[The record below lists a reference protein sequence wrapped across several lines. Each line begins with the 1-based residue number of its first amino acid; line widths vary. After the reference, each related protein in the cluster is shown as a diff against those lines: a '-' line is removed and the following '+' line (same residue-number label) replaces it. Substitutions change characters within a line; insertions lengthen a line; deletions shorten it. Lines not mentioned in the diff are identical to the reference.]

1 MKAET
6 NDMQAK
12 APEPAPV
19 QPEPTSKPDPQP
31 APIKPVKPAP
41 GRFRRIWRT
50 ALIWLA
56 VVAVAFL
63 AGMLTFNFMR
73 YKPLNETLTQT
84 QANLAQAQQSIGD
97 LEPKLAAAN
106 EKITAL
112 EDDNEAIQSEL
123 DTATTHLELL
133 QVLVDVSNARLA
145 LADGDV
151 PAAKTALQNTSQR
164 LESLAPRIAVVD
176 TNLAESMPQRL
187 TLILSGLDSDVE
199 TAKVDLELLA
209 GNLLDAEAALFGQ

>member
-19 QPEPTSKPDPQP
+19 QPEPTSKPDPQS

-84 QANLAQAQQSIGD
+84 QTELAQAQQSIGD

-199 TAKVDLELLA
+199 TAKVDLELLT

>member
-12 APEPAPV
+12 APESTPV
-19 QPEPTSKPDPQP
+19 QPEPTSKPDPTP
-31 APIKPVKPAP
+31 APVKPAKP
-41 GRFRRIWRT
+41 QLGRFRRIWRT

-63 AGMLTFNFMR
+63 AGVLTFNFMR

-84 QANLAQAQQSIGD
+84 QGELMQANQNISE
-97 LEPKLAAAN
+97 LEAKLSAAN
-106 EKITAL
+106 NKVSAL
-112 EDDNEAIQSEL
+112 ESDNQAIQSEL
-123 DTATTHLELL
+123 DTANTHLELL

-187 TLILSGLDSDVE
+187 TLILSGLGSDVE
-199 TAKVDLELLA
+199 TAKVDLELLT
-209 GNLLDAEAALFGQ
+209 GNLLDAETALFGK

>member
-12 APEPAPV
+12 APESAPM
-19 QPEPTSKPDPQP
+19 QPEPTSKPDPTP
-31 APIKPVKPAP
+31 APVKPAKP
-41 GRFRRIWRT
+41 QLGRFHRIWRT
-50 ALIWLA
+50 VLIWLA
-56 VVAVAFL
+56 VVAIAFL
-63 AGMLTFNFMR
+63 SGMLTFNFMR

-84 QANLAQAQQSIGD
+84 QGELSQANQRLDELGTQLTATSEKVSILNSDNQA
-97 LEPKLAAAN
+97 L
-106 EKITAL
+106 
-112 EDDNEAIQSEL
+112 QSEL
-123 DTATTHLELL
+123 DTANTHLELL
-133 QVLVDVSNARLA
+133 QVLVDVTNARLA

-199 TAKVDLELLA
+199 TAKVDLELLT